1 METEI
6 RYYFN
11 EESEQK
17 IIDYLKWFNELTY
30 KGIFYEKTDQYNHPM
45 EKYNFYSKEIDGRF
59 RIRKIVGDN
68 LSKCMITW
76 KRRLKNT
83 KNNLIHQEE
92 EVEVSI
98 KVYEYESLIYLLTNV
113 LHLSLVE
120 SYERYRSVFEN
131 EDVEIVV
138 DRFPFGMA
146 LEIENKNKIKDAKE
160 VIIYWVNKLKLDINK
175 SYKLS
180 WDDKYSELCKEQ
192 NKNIE
197 SIVSFNSDMPKIIQ
211 EFKLKKS

>member
-17 IIDYLKWFNELTY
+17 IIDYLKGFNELTY
-30 KGIFYEKTDQYNHPM
+30 KGI
-45 EKYNFYSKEIDGRF
+45 DGRF
-59 RIRKIVGDN
+59 RIRKTVGDN

-120 SYERYRSVFEN
+120 SYERYRTVFEN

-138 DRFPFGMA
+138 DRFPFGIA
-146 LEIENKNKIKDAKE
+146 LEIENKSKIKNAKE

-197 SIVSFNSDMPKIIQ
+197 SIVSFNSDMPKIIE
-211 EFKLKKS
+211 EFKL

>member
-1 METEI
+1 
-6 RYYFN
+6 
-11 EESEQK
+11 
-17 IIDYLKWFNELTY
+17 
-30 KGIFYEKTDQYNHPM
+30 
-45 EKYNFYSKEIDGRF
+45 
-59 RIRKIVGDN
+59 
-68 LSKCMITW
+68 MITW

-138 DRFPFGMA
+138 DRFPFGIA